1 MTDDVDGEATAE
13 DDQDMTF
20 VKVRSNLATVSESLV
35 MLKTKILGDS
45 SAFSDS
51 GTIRSQGYCA
61 FDYFAEDYVGDI
73 RTF

>member
-1 MTDDVDGEATAE
+1 
-13 DDQDMTF
+13 
-20 VKVRSNLATVSESLV
+20 

-45 SAFSDS
+45 SALSDS
-51 GTIRSQGYCA
+51 GSIRSQGYCA